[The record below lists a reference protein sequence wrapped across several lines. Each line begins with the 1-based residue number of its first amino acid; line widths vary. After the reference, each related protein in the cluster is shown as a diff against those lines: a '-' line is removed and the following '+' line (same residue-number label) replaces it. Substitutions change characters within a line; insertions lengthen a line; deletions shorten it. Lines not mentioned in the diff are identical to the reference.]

1 MAKLIPALLVTAA
14 LVASLPVMSPAWAD
28 PTPIR
33 IGVNFER
40 TGSISSYGQHALVS
54 AQIAAEEI
62 NKAGGINGA
71 PIELVIEDNKS
82 SPEQSVI
89 ATRNLADKNV
99 FAMLGPVTTTVVRT
113 AFPATNRAEMP
124 AISPGSGAPG
134 IGAQN
139 RPWGFRDA
147 AIDQIIIGDVVAL
160 IHKTYPNAKKVVIA
174 LDPKDPYQVFLT
186 KNVAPPLLVQN
197 GMTVVNAGALIEIP
211 VDVTDFSVFVTRI
224 KALEPDVILAGV
236 AHEALAGLLKE
247 ANRQQLMV
255 PLFAGLG
262 SITDAV
268 ADAAKGI
275 HIFAGQPFD
284 PHSDDPKVVEFVKAF
299 KARSERDLPGQYS
312 NPIYADA
319 GAYEALYMFAAAMK
333 AGSITPATP
342 VKEARTRIRDY
353 LTGLKDFPGLADLGR
368 SQRHARAV
376 GLIEHPVWQLPAQSG
391 ALDRVDAR
399 QVLAAPMWGD
409 LQRLTRQRVPPTGD
423 RRVT

>member
-1 MAKLIPALLVTAA
+1 MAKLISALLATAA
-14 LVASLPVMSPAWAD
+14 LAASPPVQAD
-28 PTPIR
+28 PAPLR

-54 AQIAAEEI
+54 AQIAADEI
-62 NKAGGINGA
+62 NKAGGVNGA
-71 PIELVIEDNKS
+71 PIQLVIEDNKS

-89 ATRNLADKNV
+89 ATRNLADKDV

-160 IHKTYPNAKKVVIA
+160 IHKTYPDAKKVVIA
-174 LDPKDPYQVFLT
+174 LDRKDPYEVFLA
-186 KNVAPPLLVQN
+186 KNVAPPLLTQN
-197 GMTVVNAGALIEIP
+197 GMVVANQGALIEIP

-224 KALEPDVILAGV
+224 KALEPDVILAGI
-236 AHEALAGLLKE
+236 AHEALAGFLKE
-247 ANRQQLMV
+247 ANRQQLTV
-255 PLFAGLG
+255 PVFAGLG

-275 HIFAGQPFD
+275 HLFAGQPFD
-284 PHSDDPKVVEFVKAF
+284 PHSDDPKVVEFVAAF
-299 KARSERDLPGQYS
+299 KARSEHDLPGQYS

-319 GAYEALYMFAAAMK
+319 GAYEGLYMLAAAMK
-333 AGSITPATP
+333 AGNIVAATP

-353 LTGLKDFPGLADLGR
+353 LTNLKGFPGLGN
-368 SQRHARAV
+368 S
-376 GLIEHPVWQLPAQSG
+376 
-391 ALDRVDAR
+391 VDINKDGDAIKRTIVFATQDGSWVR
-399 QVLAAPMWGD
+399 Q
-409 LQRLTRQRVPPTGD
+409 
-423 RRVT
+423 

>member
-1 MAKLIPALLVTAA
+1 MAKLIPSSLLAAIMMAYLQTA
-14 LVASLPVMSPAWAD
+14 PAAQAQ
-28 PTPIR
+28 PAPLR

-54 AQIAAEEI
+54 AQIAVEEI
-62 NKAGGINGA
+62 NKAGGVNGA

-139 RPWGFRDA
+139 RPWGFRNA
-147 AIDQIIIGDVVAL
+147 AIDQIIIGDVVGL
-160 IHKTYPNAKKVVIA
+160 IHKTYPDAKKVVIA
-174 LDPKDPYQVFLT
+174 LDPKDPYQTFLS
-186 KNVAPPLLVQN
+186 KNVAPPLLTQN
-197 GMTVVNAGALIEIP
+197 GLVVVNQGALIEIP
-211 VDVTDFSVFVTRI
+211 VDTTDFSVFVTRI
-224 KALEPDVILAGV
+224 KALEPDVILAGI
-236 AHEALAGLLKE
+236 AHEALAGFLKE
-247 ANRQQLMV
+247 ANRQKLTV
-255 PLFAGLG
+255 PMFSGLG

-268 ADAAKGI
+268 SDAAKDI

-284 PHSDDPKVVEFVKAF
+284 PHSEDPKVVEYVRAF

-319 GAYEALYMFAAAMK
+319 GAYEGIYMFAAAMRDS
-333 AGSITPATP
+333 GITPATP
-342 VKEARTRIRDY
+342 VKEARTKIRDY
-353 LTGLKDFPGLADLGR
+353 LTSLKGFPGLGNSVEINKDGDAIKKTIVFAT
-368 SQRHARAV
+368 QN
-376 GLIEHPVWQLPAQSG
+376 G
-391 ALDRVDAR
+391 AWVR
-399 QVLAAPMWGD
+399 Q
-409 LQRLTRQRVPPTGD
+409 
-423 RRVT
+423 

>member
-1 MAKLIPALLVTAA
+1 MAKLAPAILAA
-14 LVASLPVMSPAWAD
+14 VLAATPAWAD
-28 PTPIR
+28 PAPIR

-82 SPEQSVI
+82 SPEQAVI

-147 AIDQIIIGDVVAL
+147 AIDQLIIGDVVAL
-160 IHKTYPNAKKVVIA
+160 IHKQYPAAKRVVVA
-174 LDPKDPYQVFLT
+174 LDPKDPYENFLT
-186 KNVAPPLLVQN
+186 KNVAPPLLQAG
-197 GMTVVNAGALIEIP
+197 GMTIVNAGAYVEIP

-224 KALEPDVILAGV
+224 KALEPDVVLAGI
-236 AHEALAGLLKE
+236 AHEALAGFLKE
-247 ANRQQLMV
+247 ANRQQLTV
-255 PLFAGLG
+255 PMFAGLG

-275 HIFAGQPFD
+275 HVFAGQPFD
-284 PHSDDPKVVEFVKAF
+284 PHSDDPKVVAYVQAF
-299 KARSERDLPGQYS
+299 RARSERDLPGQYS

-319 GAYEALYMFAAAMK
+319 GAYEGLYMLAAAMK
-333 AGSITPATP
+333 AGGITPSTP
-342 VKEARTRIRDY
+342 VKEARTKIRDY
-353 LTGLKDFPGLADLGR
+353 LTGLKEFPGLGN
-368 SQRHARAV
+368 S
-376 GLIEHPVWQLPAQSG
+376 IEINKDGDAIKKTIVFATQNG
-391 ALDRVDAR
+391 AWVR
-399 QVLAAPMWGD
+399 Q
-409 LQRLTRQRVPPTGD
+409 
-423 RRVT
+423 

>member
-1 MAKLIPALLVTAA
+1 VAKLIPALLVTAA
-14 LVASLPVMSPAWAD
+14 LAASLPVQAD
-28 PTPIR
+28 PPPLR

-62 NKAGGINGA
+62 NKAGGVGGA

-174 LDPKDPYQVFLT
+174 LDPKDPYEVFLA
-186 KNVAPPLLVQN
+186 KNVAPPLLTQN
-197 GMTVVNAGALIEIP
+197 GMVVANQGALIEIP

-224 KALEPDVILAGV
+224 KALEPDVILVGV
-236 AHEALAGLLKE
+236 AHEALAGFLKE
-247 ANRQQLMV
+247 ANRQQLTV
-255 PLFAGLG
+255 PMFAGLG

-268 ADAAKGI
+268 ADAAKEI
-275 HIFAGQPFD
+275 HVFAGQPFD

-299 KARSERDLPGQYS
+299 KAKSERDLPGQYS

-319 GAYEALYMFAAAMK
+319 GAYEGLYMLAAAMK
-333 AGSITPATP
+333 AGNITAATP
-342 VKEARTRIRDY
+342 VKEARTKIRDY
-353 LTGLKDFPGLADLGR
+353 LSNLKGFPGLGNSIDINKDG
-368 SQRHARAV
+368 
-376 GLIEHPVWQLPAQSG
+376 
-391 ALDRVDAR
+391 DAIKKTIVFATQNGNWIR
-399 QVLAAPMWGD
+399 Q
-409 LQRLTRQRVPPTGD
+409 
-423 RRVT
+423 

>member
-1 MAKLIPALLVTAA
+1 MAKLIPSSLLAAIMMACLPTA
-14 LVASLPVMSPAWAD
+14 PAVRAQ
-28 PTPIR
+28 PAPLR

-40 TGSISSYGQHALVS
+40 TGSISSYGQHALIS
-54 AQIAAEEI
+54 AQIAVEEI
-62 NKAGGINGA
+62 NKAGGVNGA

-139 RPWGFRDA
+139 RPWGFRNA
-147 AIDQIIIGDVVAL
+147 AIDQIIIGDVVGL
-160 IHKTYPNAKKVVIA
+160 IHKTYPDAKKVVIA
-174 LDPKDPYQVFLT
+174 LDPKDPYQTFLS
-186 KNVAPPLLVQN
+186 KNVAPPLLTQN
-197 GMTVVNAGALIEIP
+197 GLVVVNQGALIEIP

-224 KALEPDVILAGV
+224 KALEPDVILAGI
-236 AHEALAGLLKE
+236 AHEALAGFLKE
-247 ANRQQLMV
+247 ANRQKLTV
-255 PLFAGLG
+255 PMFSGLG

-268 ADAAKGI
+268 SDAAKDI

-284 PHSDDPKVVEFVKAF
+284 PHSADPKVVEYVGAF

-319 GAYEALYMFAAAMK
+319 GAYEGIYMFAAAMRES
-333 AGSITPATP
+333 GITPATP
-342 VKEARTRIRDY
+342 VKEARTKIRDY
-353 LTGLKDFPGLADLGR
+353 LTNLKGFPGLGNSVEINKDGDAIKKTIVFAT
-368 SQRHARAV
+368 QN
-376 GLIEHPVWQLPAQSG
+376 G
-391 ALDRVDAR
+391 AWVR
-399 QVLAAPMWGD
+399 Q
-409 LQRLTRQRVPPTGD
+409 
-423 RRVT
+423 

>member
-1 MAKLIPALLVTAA
+1 MARRRSASLALASLLAALLAGTALA
-14 LVASLPVMSPAWAD
+14 AD
-28 PTPIR
+28 PAPLR

-54 AQIAAEEI
+54 AQIAVEEI
-62 NKAGGINGA
+62 NKAGGVNGS

-160 IHKTYPNAKKVVIA
+160 IHKTYPDAKKVVVA
-174 LDPKDPYQVFLT
+174 LDPKDPYEVFLT
-186 KNVAPPLLVQN
+186 RNVAPPLLVEN
-197 GMTVVNAGALIEIP
+197 GMVVANAGAYVEIP
-211 VDVTDFSVFVTRI
+211 VDATDFSVFVTRI
-224 KALEPDVILAGV
+224 KALQPDVILAGV
-236 AHEALAGLLKE
+236 AHEALAGFLKE
-247 ANRQQLMV
+247 ANRQQLKV
-255 PLFAGLG
+255 PMFAGLG

-268 ADAAKGI
+268 AEAARDI

-284 PHSDDPKVVEFVKAF
+284 PHSDDPKVVQYVRAF

-319 GAYEALYMFAAAMK
+319 GAYEGIYMFAAAMK
-333 AGSITPATP
+333 AGNITPQTP
-342 VKEARTRIRDY
+342 VKEARLKIRDY
-353 LTGLKDFPGLADLGR
+353 LTGLKDFPGLGNSIAINKDG
-368 SQRHARAV
+368 
-376 GLIEHPVWQLPAQSG
+376 
-391 ALDRVDAR
+391 DAIKKTIVFATQNGSWVR
-399 QVLAAPMWGD
+399 Q
-409 LQRLTRQRVPPTGD
+409 
-423 RRVT
+423 

>member
-1 MAKLIPALLVTAA
+1 MAKLLLALLVTTA
-14 LVASLPVMSPAWAD
+14 LATSLAVRAD
-28 PTPIR
+28 PAPIR

-71 PIELVIEDNKS
+71 PLELVIEDNRS

-89 ATRNLADKNV
+89 ATRNLADANV

-113 AFPATNRAEMP
+113 AFPATNRADMP

-147 AIDQIIIGDVVAL
+147 AIDQIIIGDVVAR
-160 IHKTYPNAKKVVIA
+160 IHKAYPNARKVVFA
-174 LDPKDPYQVFLT
+174 LDPKDPYEVFLT
-186 KNVAPPLLVQN
+186 RNVAPPLLAQN
-197 GMTVVNAGALIEIP
+197 AMTVANAGAFIEIP
-211 VDVTDFSVFVTRI
+211 VDATDFSVFVTRI

-236 AHEALAGLLKE
+236 GHEALAGFLKE
-247 ANRQQLMV
+247 ANRQQLNV

-275 HIFAGQPFD
+275 PVFAGQPFD
-284 PHSDDPKVVEFVKAF
+284 PHSDDPKVVAFVKAF

-319 GAYEALYMFAAAMK
+319 GAYEGLYMFAAAMK
-333 AGSITPATP
+333 AGDVTPATP
-342 VKEARTRIRDY
+342 LKEARTKIRDY
-353 LTGLKDFPGLADLGR
+353 LTGLKDFPGLGNSIDINKDGDAIKKTIVF
-368 SQRHARAV
+368 AT
-376 GLIEHPVWQLPAQSG
+376 ENG
-391 ALDRVDAR
+391 AWVR
-399 QVLAAPMWGD
+399 Q
-409 LQRLTRQRVPPTGD
+409 
-423 RRVT
+423 